1 MIKRYIMPVILVL
14 SLFIN
19 VGVIA
24 SVVGR
29 TAGDLFGAKAIQH
42 GHTALANHLELDQRQ
57 FSQWR
62 SNEQVF
68 LSELKNSWAII
79 RNNRELMIREIF
91 SDDPDIA
98 EIESLRD
105 EIAEQQSI
113 QQHVVIDQLMRER
126 QILNQRQRNM
136 LEDLLIT
143 QYPLASIEQMM
154 IREE

>member
-1 MIKRYIMPVILVL
+1 MIKRYLMPVVLVL

-24 SVVGR
+24 SVVSQATG
-29 TAGDLFGAKAIQH
+29 GFFDNDDINH
-42 GHTALANHLELDQRQ
+42 GHTALASHLGLDEGQ

-62 SNEQVF
+62 SNEQRF
-68 LSELKNSWAII
+68 LSDLKRSWDII

-91 SDDPDIA
+91 SDNPDIS

-105 EIAEQQSI
+105 EIAEEQSKQQR
-113 QQHVVIDQLMRER
+113 VVIDQLMRER
-126 QILNQRQRNM
+126 QILNERQRNM
-136 LEDLLIT
+136 LEDLLIN

>member
-1 MIKRYIMPVILVL
+1 MIKRYLLPVVLVL

-24 SVVGR
+24 SIVSR
-29 TAGDLFGAKAIQH
+29 TAGGLFTDKVVTH
-42 GHTALANHLELDQRQ
+42 GHTALANHIGLDAQQ
-57 FSQWR
+57 LSKWR
-62 SNEQVF
+62 SNEQHF
-68 LSELKNSWAII
+68 LNELKNSWEII

-91 SDDPDIA
+91 SDNPDMA
-98 EIESLRD
+98 EIEVLRD

-126 QILNQRQRNM
+126 LILNQQQRNM
-136 LEDLLIT
+136 LEDLLIN

-154 IREE
+154 IKEE